1 MEEGV
6 VQLMMAVTMS
16 SVITL
21 ITINHAQL
29 PALSWTR
36 CTSKF
41 LVSFF
46 SQ

>member
-29 PALSWTR
+29 PALS
-36 CTSKF
+36 
-41 LVSFF
+41 
-46 SQ
+46 